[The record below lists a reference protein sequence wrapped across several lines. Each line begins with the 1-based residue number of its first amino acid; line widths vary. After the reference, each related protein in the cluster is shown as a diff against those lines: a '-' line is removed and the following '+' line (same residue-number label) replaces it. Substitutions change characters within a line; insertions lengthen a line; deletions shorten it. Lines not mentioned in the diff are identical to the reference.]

1 MAKSRTS
8 YETALTPSEEQQF
21 AQWKLK
27 YAPNDSGADYDLRGA
42 FKAGLTPDA
51 KSGHWPDTF
60 KKPNH
65 PTFSPESV
73 YHPNNVASPL
83 ATLNAPVAAGPPK
96 TLDAAAQRRIL
107 GVTPSKPQTAAQ
119 AADQAAFDRSFG
131 FDRPSADQVIA
142 QRSARIAA
150 DPYDL
155 DYGEKGTSAAE
166 RIRLSRRTRHRGPEA
181 TVRSYSRKFDGR
193 PWRQLRR
200 QSRPLLEQFQRSQPT
215 GVAQWRA
222 EGRKFQRR
230 TAGGASIRRVEAE
243 HRPDVVR
250 SCARAASGTARA
262 GRNGRANDSAS
273 RRRCAR
279 SDSARNVVWIFARD
293 GATDHGRAYFQ
304 SAEGD
309 RGIHPR
315 RAWSADR
322 IRRQPFAGRAD

>member
-107 GVTPSKPQTAAQ
+107 GVTPSKPQTTAQ
-119 AADQAAFDRSFG
+119 RADQAAFDRSFG

-155 DYGEKGTSAAE
+155 DYGEKGTFGSGTHPVVAADKTSRARGDGTTVQPE
-166 RIRLSRRTRHRGPEA
+166 IRRA
-181 TVRSYSRKFDGR
+181 TVAAA
-193 PWRQLRR
+193 PAVVA
-200 QSRPLLEQFQRSQPT
+200 PT
-215 GVAQWRA
+215 PGVAQWRA

-243 HRPDVVR
+243 QRPDVVG
-250 SCARAASGTARA
+250 SSARAASGTARA